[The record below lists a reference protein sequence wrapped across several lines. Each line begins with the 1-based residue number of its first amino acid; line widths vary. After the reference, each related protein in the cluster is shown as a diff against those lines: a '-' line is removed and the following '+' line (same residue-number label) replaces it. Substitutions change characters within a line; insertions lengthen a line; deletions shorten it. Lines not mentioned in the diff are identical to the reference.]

1 MKILALL
8 CVAAC
13 GGDTVSSTETAQRAY
28 LGLDKSV
35 GKAITLGFDGFN
47 SATSANITP
56 QMVNG
61 DVGGVLTVTGQVDQG
76 MSANKGMRLN
86 SQMVAYNDGTVMLDG
101 KTVNITYSTDSDIT
115 AQPSLQMMLMGIP
128 TGTISGTLQGTYHMT
143 GDLKGDVTL
152 DLMFNG
158 MLMQGPAGSVVRVP
172 GSTSITGTATSGS
185 GTYDVTVML

>member
-8 CVAAC
+8 WVAAC

-86 SQMVAYNDGTVMLDG
+86 CQMVAYNDGTVMLNG
-101 KTVNITYSTDSDIT
+101 KTVNITYSTDSDVT

-128 TGTISGTLQGTYHMT
+128 TGTIDGTLQGTYHMT
-143 GDLKGDVTL
+143 GDLSGDL
-152 DLMFNG
+152 KRDLAFDG
-158 MLMQGPAGSVVRVP
+158 IPMQ
-172 GSTSITGTATSGS
+172 
-185 GTYDVTVML
+185 